1 MTLHYTQPVA
11 CIRDEGGAI
20 HGTGWLALGRYV
32 VTCAHVVDD
41 ALKRKRGSVDRPDV
55 AIKVDLP
62 FLRKLELSAR
72 VVAWF
77 PARPLSD
84 LVRDPLADIAVL
96 EIQGDGRTV
105 GGIEPAA
112 VDRRIPARGTGFL
125 TYGFPAGFDNGVE
138 ASGEV
143 LVQDPGGWLHV
154 KDTQAF
160 GHFIKPGFS
169 GAPVVSHVDLRFM
182 GMATA
187 ADRNEA
193 TRLAF
198 LLPSHLIC
206 RAFPPLAKPYREL
219 FAFGEEDADLFFG
232 RTDFV
237 TQLQAKLGRHS
248 FAAVIG
254 PSGSGKTSVVL
265 AGLVPSLRQAGWN
278 IAVCRPLRD
287 PLLQL
292 GFGLASLTKPDA
304 GNFSARIREA
314 EEWATRLRE
323 DPGRI
328 LDLARQLG
336 RSESGQQA
344 RTLVIIDQFEE
355 LFTQDMEVSDGI
367 VTRAST
373 SEHGSPHQAEFLA
386 VLEAIAS
393 LDPDSSPIQAVVT
406 MRVDFM
412 GHALAIRRLAT
423 LLQDTDIKLGPMTA
437 AELSEAIRRPARTF
451 GVEFEDGLA
460 EELVAVMQ
468 GRTGGLPLLAFTLDR
483 LWRRQEE
490 RMLTWAAYRGPDGK
504 GGLETA
510 LNEHA
515 DEVLHRLGQAA
526 EAGVRRVML
535 RLVRLGDDDAP
546 DARAVARRGEIGEA
560 DWSLAQRLADG
571 RSRLLTLGR
580 DAVTGEETAELV
592 HEALIGAWSRLRGW
606 LLEDR
611 DYGLW
616 RQRLNENLQTW
627 TDSSQDADLLLRGR
641 LLHEAA
647 TWLATPGSELND
659 SERAFINASQDHARE
674 EAEEELRN
682 AHERERT
689 AKELAE
695 AAQDREQLANKL
707 KKAAEEGERAAT
719 ELAATRGKAL
729 AEADSATKRQRQ
741 TNLLLRSALVLM
753 LITLMMG
760 VYFYSVAE
768 TARLAAEAMARE
780 AKGRQLGVEA
790 LGIQRDLSTDE
801 SIERAAALSIESW
814 RRFPTASAY
823 QAAVSALR
831 DLPRYVLASDS
842 AIIAVAVSPAGDL
855 FASASA
861 DGSVRLNRVDDGKEV
876 ARFKYANSIDAI
888 VFNAAGELLATT
900 KMGADLMLLRP
911 LRDWSV
917 RITNS
922 GEPTAVAFSPNGDL
936 LGIGGRDGTRL
947 VRTTDGTDVAR
958 FSTGKAVTGIAINSK
973 GDVVA
978 TAIEDR
984 SVRLVLVADQSEFVR
999 IDLQEVVSRLA
1010 FSPLG
1015 DLLAT
1020 AALGDPKVVLFDT
1033 TTGDEVHSLLVP
1045 GIAVESFAFLSGGT
1059 FLWIGDN
1066 MSNEIVVD
1074 TNDARTATQ
1083 MDRRV
1088 ETTAYASSRRGDFIV
1103 RGDKNGDVH
1112 VKSATDDAIVTD
1124 VPYDGPASVFADI
1137 IAFSANGDLLATVL
1151 TDGTVRLIHTLSGRE
1166 ITRITHGVA
1175 IHTLAFNKTAD
1186 LLAIGGV
1193 DGRVRVIRIADGVEV
1208 SEFAHRS
1215 AIIQAEFGPTGDLL
1229 ATASFDRIA
1238 RLTRSMGGRQVARI
1252 VHDGPVS
1259 DVAFSPKGDLV
1270 ATTDLTKNV
1279 RVSRTTDGVEVMRLI
1294 QTGGASTVAFS
1305 PTGDFLVVGANDATR
1320 IFRVR
1325 DGREIVHNDDSW
1337 VKEIAFSP
1345 DGELLATG
1353 SVRGKLRLIGIPNG
1367 KEITTIEGRSFEAV
1381 AFSPTGDL
1389 LAAISFNEVR
1399 LIQTSDGSEIARIK
1413 LDNAA
1418 RDVAFTSLGDVV
1430 AAGRSGIRILDA
1442 PARVLTKLCT
1452 ERVGRNLSAVEW
1464 RRYIGSTDK
1473 WAPTC
1478 REWASEP
1485 SLVATPE
1492 EKQSGGQNK

>member
-719 ELAATRGKAL
+719 ELAEIRGLAL
-729 AEADSATKRQRQ
+729 DRA
-741 TNLLLRSALVLM
+741 
-753 LITLMMG
+753 
-760 VYFYSVAE
+760 
-768 TARLAAEAMARE
+768 AAEAQRQRLIIQLFSLAGAGIALLAPYLMARVDEGRTRSVMLDAARTRISDGRPLE
-780 AKGRQLGVEA
+780 AASFAVAAAAISPKASEAETLVEDTGVLFPLLAHFPDGVADKHRLSPDGTRLLLQARDLKGSMWDLKAGKPIREFGPIVGWLVYFSEQRVITRSLSDEVSIWNLVDGALIRA
-790 LGIQRDLSTDE
+790 LGERGRAKLLYDTGADDVFVTVSDE
-801 SIERAAALSIESW
+801 HCTLWRVSSGTEISVLGDPTECDAVTLNDKYVITRSHARIGAVWDHQGKKVFVFPKGCQFCGIARNDKYAYALNDGNLETY
-814 RRFPTASAY
+814 R
-823 QAAVSALR
+823 
-831 DLPRYVLASDS
+831 LPAFVEGPKMNGNK
-842 AIIAVAVSPAGDL
+842 IVAVEYSP
-855 FASASA
+855 
-861 DGSVRLNRVDDGKEV
+861 DGTR
-876 ARFKYANSIDAI
+876 
-888 VFNAAGELLATT
+888 LATINSSGQASLWELGDGEASV
-900 KMGADLMLLRP
+900 MADK
-911 LRDWSV
+911 
-917 RITNS
+917 ITAATWV
-922 GEPTAVAFSPNGDL
+922 EFSPNGELLIAKHKDGSGLISDGRQGLPIKSFGPGEILDYRFVKNTGILAILSSDGAVDL
-936 LGIGGRDGTRL
+936 WDTLQTRPFSRLPDAGQVPAMMFSPDHTRIAISSGTKHGYLWDLKNQRKLTDFDRLGSDSGREGKFSGDGQRYVSHSWDLGSSIWDTVSGDRLGRVGGPATVAEVEISKDGTRIL
-947 VRTTDGTDVAR
+947 AVNPNSGAAVWDASNIKVGEISDVNAQVCEANRGILRFDVAQRGGFDALMGRPWNPCDWARLDSVEGWLQATRRLGIR
-958 FSTGKAVTGIAINSK
+958 FGLASDYKCDETS
-973 GDVVA
+973 
-978 TAIEDR
+978 
-984 SVRLVLVADQSEFVR
+984 
-999 IDLQEVVSRLA
+999 A
-1010 FSPLG
+1010 FSK
-1015 DLLAT
+1015 D
-1020 AALGDPKVVLFDT
+1020 KVNRGT
-1033 TTGDEVHSLLVP
+1033 T
-1045 GIAVESFAFLSGGT
+1045 
-1059 FLWIGDN
+1059 
-1066 MSNEIVVD
+1066 
-1074 TNDARTATQ
+1074 
-1083 MDRRV
+1083 
-1088 ETTAYASSRRGDFIV
+1088 
-1103 RGDKNGDVH
+1103 
-1112 VKSATDDAIVTD
+1112 
-1124 VPYDGPASVFADI
+1124 
-1137 IAFSANGDLLATVL
+1137 
-1151 TDGTVRLIHTLSGRE
+1151 
-1166 ITRITHGVA
+1166 
-1175 IHTLAFNKTAD
+1175 
-1186 LLAIGGV
+1186 
-1193 DGRVRVIRIADGVEV
+1193 
-1208 SEFAHRS
+1208 
-1215 AIIQAEFGPTGDLL
+1215 
-1229 ATASFDRIA
+1229 
-1238 RLTRSMGGRQVARI
+1238 
-1252 VHDGPVS
+1252 
-1259 DVAFSPKGDLV
+1259 
-1270 ATTDLTKNV
+1270 
-1279 RVSRTTDGVEVMRLI
+1279 
-1294 QTGGASTVAFS
+1294 
-1305 PTGDFLVVGANDATR
+1305 
-1320 IFRVR
+1320 
-1325 DGREIVHNDDSW
+1325 
-1337 VKEIAFSP
+1337 
-1345 DGELLATG
+1345 
-1353 SVRGKLRLIGIPNG
+1353 
-1367 KEITTIEGRSFEAV
+1367 
-1381 AFSPTGDL
+1381 
-1389 LAAISFNEVR
+1389 
-1399 LIQTSDGSEIARIK
+1399 
-1413 LDNAA
+1413 
-1418 RDVAFTSLGDVV
+1418 
-1430 AAGRSGIRILDA
+1430 
-1442 PARVLTKLCT
+1442 CT
-1452 ERVGRNLSAVEW
+1452 E
-1464 RRYIGSTDK
+1464 
-1473 WAPTC
+1473 
-1478 REWASEP
+1478 
-1485 SLVATPE
+1485 
-1492 EKQSGGQNK
+1492 NK